1 MYVPD
6 HFAMN
11 NLSAQHDLI
20 DACDFGIVV
29 SQRTDGAFATHI
41 PMMLKRDEGKFGTL
55 YGHLARAN
63 PHVQLLGGQALV
75 IFSGPHAYISPTWY
89 SDRTTNVPTWNYAA
103 VHCTGSPQALEGRQ
117 LEHLGEMV
125 ERYEGA
131 RTNGWSIDE
140 LKAQMRES
148 LPRGIISFRMPIE
161 RIEGKAKLSQN
172 KPRTERARVIDGLKA
187 EGETKLVQLMER
199 ALDEAP
205 HH

>member
-29 SQRTDGAFATHI
+29 SQGADGAFATHI
-41 PMMLKRDEGKFGTL
+41 PLMLKRDEGKFGTL
-55 YGHLARAN
+55 YGHVARAN
-63 PHVQLLGGQALV
+63 PHGKLFGGEALV
-75 IFSGPHAYISPTWY
+75 IFSGPHAYVSPTWY

-103 VHCTGSPQALEGRQ
+103 VHCIGSPQALDGRQ

-131 RTNGWSIDE
+131 RVNGWSIDE
-140 LKAQMRES
+140 LKTQMRES
-148 LPRGIISFRMPIE
+148 LPRGITSFRMPIV

-172 KPRTERARVIDGLKA
+172 KPRAERERVIEGLKA
-187 EGETKLVQLMER
+187 AGETKLVALMER

-205 HH
+205 H